1 MKRNYKSR
9 ILILTTAVFFTMAC
23 LNQILT
29 RNAYATSSVQE
40 LLITEVMPMS
50 QTSND
55 AYEYIELYNNSD
67 KNIDLKDYKLPLQ
80 NIDISTSKV
89 IAPKG
94 ILVVCTKGTT
104 TLDNFNTFYSTALTA
119 DKYMTLPF
127 VDEVLSNNSTTSI
140 MLSKDDD
147 TVVVKAQYYA
157 SDFQAKR
164 SITYKYDETGFDML
178 RLALNQSPTPGSVGS
193 EQVPQGGTKVTGIT
207 LDKTSITMD
216 VNQTA
221 VLYATVAPATATN
234 KNIVWTSSNSS
245 IVQINQNGILTS
257 KAEGAVYISATTV
270 DGGIVAWCTV
280 VVKKIPVTGIT
291 LDKTS
296 ITMDINQTAVLYAT
310 VYPTTATN
318 KAIVW
323 TSGNSSIVEVSQK
336 GILTSKAEGA
346 VYVAATTVDGG
357 LVAGC
362 TVVVKRIPVT
372 GITLDKTSITMDIN
386 QTAVLYAT
394 VAPTTA
400 TNKAIVWTSSNPSI
414 IEVSQNGKLTSKAE
428 GSVYVTAKTV
438 DGELVTGCS
447 VLVKRLPVTG
457 ITLDKTSSSIE
468 VGNSIILKAS
478 IAPANTTNKS
488 VSFESTNS
496 NIASVDSTG
505 KVIGKAVG
513 VAIITA
519 TTNDGYFKDTC
530 IITVKENKNKET
542 LKIRLNKTSIQ
553 IKKGKFE
560 KLTPIITPGN
570 SKNIGLTWKSS
581 DEKVAS
587 VTQDGRVFGRKEG
600 NAVITVTTKSGAKAC
615 FKVQVTSSKEKEKGH
630 GKGHDSGH
638 WTWND

>member
-9 ILILTTAVFFTMAC
+9 ILILTTAVFFTMTC
-23 LNQILT
+23 LNQILI

-280 VVKKIPVTGIT
+280 VVKRIPITGIT

-310 VYPTTATN
+310 VSPTTATN

-414 IEVSQNGKLTSKAE
+414 VEVSQNGKLTSKAE

-513 VAIITA
+513 VVIITA

-600 NAVITVTTKSGAKAC
+600 NAVITVTTKSGAKASC
-615 FKVQVTSSKEKEKGH
+615 KVQITSSKEKERGH
-630 GKGHDSGH
+630 GKGHDNGH